1 MHVTTRSTAK
11 ASRARST
18 PTDVSPSSPKINLEQ
33 KKSLLSFIARV
44 AIARLGR
51 ADKKRGVIRKTFKEY
66 NKRYEWVTERQ
77 LRYHI
82 TQVRNSIAVP
92 SAVPFSL
99 TVDDTP
105 LESMNRDD
113 TARGVSVVGV
123 EVS

>member
-1 MHVTTRSTAK
+1 MHVTTRATTQAN
-11 ASRARST
+11 RARST
-18 PTDVSPSSPKINLEQ
+18 TSIGSPPKMDLEQ
-33 KKSLLSFIARV
+33 RKSLLLFIARV

-51 ADKKRGVIRKTFKEY
+51 ADKKRGVIRKTFLEY

-82 TQVRNSIAVP
+82 TQVRKSMAVP

-99 TVDDTP
+99 TVGDTR

-113 TARGVSVVGV
+113 TATGVSVVGV

>member
-1 MHVTTRSTAK
+1 MHVTTRATTQ
-11 ASRARST
+11 ASRARSIPT
-18 PTDVSPSSPKINLEQ
+18 PVSPPKIDLEQ
-33 KKSLLSFIARV
+33 RKSLLLFIARV

-51 ADKKRGVIRKTFKEY
+51 ADKKRGVIRKTFLEY

-82 TQVRNSIAVP
+82 TQVRKSMAVP

-99 TVDDTP
+99 TVGDTR

-113 TARGVSVVGV
+113 TATGVSVFGV

>member
-1 MHVTTRSTAK
+1 MHVTTQSTAK
-11 ASRARST
+11 ASRARSA
-18 PTDVSPSSPKINLEQ
+18 PTLVSPPKINLEQ
-33 KKSLLSFIARV
+33 RKSLLLFIARV

-82 TQVRNSIAVP
+82 TQVRNSVSVP

>member
-1 MHVTTRSTAK
+1 MHVTTRATTQAN
-11 ASRARST
+11 RARST
-18 PTDVSPSSPKINLEQ
+18 THIGSPPKMDLKQ
-33 KKSLLSFIARV
+33 RKSLLLFIARV

-66 NKRYEWVTERQ
+66 NKRYEWVTEIQ

>member
-1 MHVTTRSTAK
+1 MHVTTRATTQ
-11 ASRARST
+11 ASRARSV
-18 PTDVSPSSPKINLEQ
+18 PTLVSPPKIDLEQ
-33 KKSLLSFIARV
+33 RKSLLLFIARV